1 MTDFHKDPWRAL
13 ISVFIHVVLGSA
25 HICQPSGVW
34 LPTLMYRCCDCLW
47 LNPCPCQAHTH
58 TTYGAVSVSC
68 SSSIMPL
75 SLGSPLENCLGAH
88 RAVTPALPNV
98 LQVRGTGGIK
108 TWKAGNG
115 NERSSQNVTAC
126 SRGNVGWNDPP
137 HLFLKWVIRC
147 SISWKAMT
155 TNARIII
162 LLYIKIY
169 SQRSILFSCWSGW
182 RWRSFN
188 KLFIESVLS

>member
-1 MTDFHKDPWRAL
+1 MSAIRCLTTHP
-13 ISVFIHVVLGSA
+13 HVSLL
-25 HICQPSGVW
+25 W
-34 LPTLMYRCCDCLW
+34 LPVAQSLPMSG
-47 LNPCPCQAHTH
+47 TH
-58 TTYGAVSVSC
+58 TYNLWGSLCIMFQLYYATQPWFTTRKLPWCPQSC
-68 SSSIMPL
+68 HSSTPKCAP
-75 SLGSPLENCLGAH
+75 GKRH
-88 RAVTPALPNV
+88 RGN
-98 LQVRGTGGIK
+98 QN
-108 TWKAGNG
+108 WKAGNG